1 VIFRS
6 NPSDAFSPNKEL
18 VQTGSL
24 FHFLAFRKKKL
35 FVFNRFIITFTIPG
49 VEKYTLQT
57 QNCPLK
63 ENFPPAKICPLKQ
76 PSLHYLCRLQN
87 EI

>member
-6 NPSDAFSPNKEL
+6 NTSKAFSRNKEF

-24 FHFLAFRKKKL
+24 FHFLAFRKKKQ
-35 FVFNRFIITFTIPG
+35 FFFNRFIIIFEMPG
-49 VEKYTLQT
+49 VKIHRLQG

-63 ENFPPAKICPLKQ
+63 ENFPPAKSLSCKTNI
-76 PSLHYLCRLQN
+76 PSLSLPTSK
-87 EI
+87 

>member
-6 NPSDAFSPNKEL
+6 NLSDAFSQNKEL

-35 FVFNRFIITFTIPG
+35 FIFNRFIIIFEMPG
-49 VEKYTLQT
+49 VKIHRLQGH
-57 QNCPLK
+57 NCPLK
-63 ENFPPAKICPLKQ
+63 ENFPTAKNLSPKTAV
-76 PSLHYLCRLQN
+76 PSLSLPPSN
-87 EI
+87 